1 MKLDP
6 FVAAMLGAVAL
17 AFLWPGLGASGGVLH
32 LGLVTSVGVGLVFF
46 LHGAALSPKA
56 LCDGAANWRLHLLV
70 HASTFGLFPALG
82 LAVFWG
88 SGAWLPPDARL
99 GVFYLCALSSTIS
112 SSVAMT
118 ALGKGNVAGA
128 VFDATLSGLLGMVLT
143 PLLVSL
149 VAGGADHALPLG
161 PAIADIL
168 IKLLLPFAAGQAL
181 RPWVGRF
188 VHRHKAW
195 ANRADRGVILLIVYG
210 AFCDSAAERVWA
222 RYGAGV
228 IVEVAL
234 IAAVLLAVVLCATTL
249 AARALGFSRVEE
261 EPRQWRADRQGAVRR
276 GPWAW
281 DDPPA
286 ADDLPPAAADRVRRA
301 GPPLR
306 GRGGGGRGRL
316 GGGGDRRRL
325 GRQRLAAPVESR
337 PLTAVAAR
345 SGPDPLVGLRR
356 AADAGQH
363 DQIPDARHLANRN
376 VDQRGLVSLDI

>member
-249 AARALGFSRVEE
+249 AARALGFSR
-261 EPRQWRADRQGAVRR
+261 ADEVAAVFCGSKKSLANGAPIAKVLFGAAPGLGMILLPLMIYHQLQLIVCAVLARR
-276 GPWAW
+276 Y
-281 DDPPA
+281 
-286 ADDLPPAAADRVRRA
+286 AAAAEEAEAASAEAATA
-301 GPPLR
+301 G
-306 GRGGGGRGRL
+306 
-316 GGGGDRRRL
+316 
-325 GRQRLAAPVESR
+325 A
-337 PLTAVAAR
+337 
-345 SGPDPLVGLRR
+345 
-356 AADAGQH
+356 
-363 DQIPDARHLANRN
+363 
-376 VDQRGLVSLDI
+376 